1 MNNRRDFIRTLSIG
15 GALAT
20 IGGASAFASETLP
33 KTTLKAI
40 DTDLP
45 LKLCLQEGVAP
56 GATLTEKLDFIE
68 ANGVVGF
75 EVWGGGLSERVTEIQ
90 KALQNRNIALGAI
103 CAGFKGW
110 LIAQDEKN
118 RKECMD
124 TSKEILAAAG
134 ALGSYGMILVPGFNA
149 QQPSIPFV
157 EARAMLIDQLKEL
170 GEFALQHK
178 TAVILEPL
186 NREEAWFM
194 RQVADAASI
203 CRDVNSPG
211 VTCMGDFWHMTREE
225 TSDMGAF
232 VSAGKYLNHVH
243 IASRKTRK
251 TPGEDEGDNY
261 VDGFKGLK
269 MLNYQHHVS
278 FECGS
283 KGDKKVVIPAALKL
297 LREQWKMA

>member
-20 IGGASAFASETLP
+20 IGGASAFASETIP
-33 KTTLKAI
+33 KTTLKAV

-90 KALQNRNIALGAI
+90 KALQNRNITLGAI

-110 LIAQDEKN
+110 LIAQDGKN

-203 CRDVNSPG
+203 CRDVNSAG